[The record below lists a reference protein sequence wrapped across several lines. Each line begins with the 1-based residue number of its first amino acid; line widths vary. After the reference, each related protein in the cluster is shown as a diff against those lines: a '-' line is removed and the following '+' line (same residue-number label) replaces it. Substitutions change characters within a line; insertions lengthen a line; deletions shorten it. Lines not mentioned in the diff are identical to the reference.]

1 MATAFLIACAF
12 GAVACWII
20 VLIKLFTNGYTMQGV
35 LGLFCGVVAYIYGW
49 AKADDLDVRPVMYAW
64 TRCVIVYV
72 VMLFRVAS
80 DGVPAQ

>member
-20 VLIKLFTNGYTMQGV
+20 VLIQLFTNGYTMQ
-35 LGLFCGVVAYIYGW
+35 GVVAYIYGW
-49 AKADDLDVRPVMYAW
+49 AKADDLHVRPVMYAW